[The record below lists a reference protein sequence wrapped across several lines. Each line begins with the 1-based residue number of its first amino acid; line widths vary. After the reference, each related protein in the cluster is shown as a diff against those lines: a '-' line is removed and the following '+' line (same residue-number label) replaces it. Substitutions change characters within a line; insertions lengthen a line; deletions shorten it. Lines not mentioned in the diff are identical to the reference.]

1 MCDKYN
7 NNANPHPPRKLNR
20 RHGKERHHDRG
31 QWCSP
36 GLGQLIQFPTPA
48 NEKGR
53 EKSGDRRYVKL
64 SEPGRSIPSLYLQ
77 GLV

>member
-1 MCDKYN
+1 MTGDK
-7 NNANPHPPRKLNR
+7 
-20 RHGKERHHDRG
+20 
-31 QWCSP
+31 WCSP